1 MDIYRPVFSL
11 IFCFVCA
18 HLLFAGSRKPKD
30 YTPQQLKSAE
40 DTLLIQNTKLVL
52 DTYLWRDFMP
62 QSPPDGKPLRAA
74 INVIPVVNQFIPDGV
89 HADKFWILNEE
100 EVWSGPLKS
109 VREDLPAQ
117 NRVKLEKVA
126 QGGPKWGPGI
136 SVTVVIQIID
146 QDGKSYLLKTSNQ
159 QIHRTD

>member
-1 MDIYRPVFSL
+1 MDIYRPVFL
-11 IFCFVCA
+11 VIFCLVSFQ
-18 HLLFAGSRKPKD
+18 LLFSGSRKPKD
-30 YTPQQLKSAE
+30 YTPQQLKSAA
-40 DTLLIQNTKLVL
+40 DTLHIQNTHLTL

-74 INVIPVVNQFIPDGV
+74 INVIPLGNVFIPDGV
-89 HADKFWILNEE
+89 EADKFWILKEN

-117 NRVKLEKVA
+117 NRVKLEKMA

-136 SVTVVIQIID
+136 AVTVVVQIID
-146 QDGKSYLLKTSNQ
+146 QDGKLYLLKVSDQ
-159 QIHRTD
+159 LIHRTD

>member
-1 MDIYRPVFSL
+1 
-11 IFCFVCA
+11 
-18 HLLFAGSRKPKD
+18 
-30 YTPQQLKSAE
+30 
-40 DTLLIQNTKLVL
+40 
-52 DTYLWRDFMP
+52 MP

-74 INVIPVVNQFIPDGV
+74 INVIPLGNVFIPDGV
-89 HADKFWILNEE
+89 EADKFWILKEN

-117 NRVKLEKVA
+117 NRVKLEKMA

-136 SVTVVIQIID
+136 AVTVVVQIID
-146 QDGKSYLLKTSNQ
+146 QDGKLYLLKVSDQ